1 MFIRK
6 RKPIAVI
13 RVPIKHQSKE
23 VGDYFAKSSLKKDY
37 HVLVL
42 FEDIERTTIEILCK

>member
-1 MFIRK
+1 MFTKK

-13 RVPIKHQSKE
+13 RVPLKHHRQE

>member
-13 RVPIKHQSKE
+13 RVPMKDLSQE

-37 HVLVL
+37 HVVVL
-42 FEDIERTTIEILCK
+42 FEDIERVTIEILCK

>member
-13 RVPIKHQSKE
+13 RVPLKHRSQE

-37 HVLVL
+37 HIILL
-42 FEDIERTTIEILCK
+42 FEDVECTSIEILCK

>member
-13 RVPIKHQSKE
+13 RVPAKQIDKGTFH
-23 VGDYFAKSSLKKDY
+23 YFTKSSLKKDY
-37 HVLVL
+37 HVIVL
-42 FEDIERTTIEILCK
+42 FEDIERVTIEILCK

>member
-1 MFIRK
+1 MLIRK
-6 RKPIAVI
+6 RKSIAVI

-37 HVLVL
+37 HVVVL
-42 FEDIERTTIEILCK
+42 FEDIERVTIEILCK

>member
-1 MFIRK
+1 MFIKK

-13 RVPIKHQSKE
+13 RVPLKHQSQE

-42 FEDIERTTIEILCK
+42 FEDVERTTIEILCK

>member
-1 MFIRK
+1 MLIRK
-6 RKPIAVI
+6 RKSIAVI

-37 HVLVL
+37 HVIVL
-42 FEDIERTTIEILCK
+42 FEDLERTTIEILCK